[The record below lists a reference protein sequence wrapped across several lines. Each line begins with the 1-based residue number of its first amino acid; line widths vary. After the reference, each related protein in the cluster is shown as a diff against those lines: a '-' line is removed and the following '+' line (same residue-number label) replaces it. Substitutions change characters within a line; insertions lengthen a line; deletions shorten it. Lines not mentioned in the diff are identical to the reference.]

1 MEPSLRKTQRLIC
14 HCLPIVPLSSG
25 DMVLP
30 TQRQEAEPLL
40 ETEGGNTKGGAPELE
55 GHSPALGVTQDK
67 PRLRELSYHKGT
79 SGTEAVSIEVLGD
92 FLGEGCGASQEED
105 TRFQDSLQ
113 ACNTGF
119 DPGAACTHACTCI
132 GLCVCA
138 CMGAHPNHGVLSS
151 GLCPGAGS
159 PRGQGQPGSKHGDG
173 EENGLGK
180 GGERSTGRG

>member
-132 GLCVCA
+132 GQSSGLRDWDV
-138 CMGAHPNHGVLSS
+138 HPCTHTRT